1 MMDSSSY
8 LAHKRGKKKGVLSL
22 NAGHLKREDIV
33 ARTIARTKE
42 SGDKNKRMNDNHDGV
57 GKPAAF
63 HNSASRH
70 HPSPHSAREPV
81 HALILLAAKRAA
93 IDEPADVVD
102 LTASPKRWKVEKRS
116 PRMMHVQKRLPS
128 R

>member
-22 NAGHLKREDIV
+22 NAGHLKREDSEEKR
-33 ARTIARTKE
+33 AEE
-42 SGDKNKRMNDNHDGV
+42 SGDKNKRTNQNHNGV

-102 LTASPKRWKVEKRS
+102 LTASPKRWKVEKDR
-116 PRMMHVQKRLPS
+116 RE
-128 R
+128 